1 MIVALGTMKLLD
13 DIESNSVIPSWTNKI
28 DEFMS
33 EATLTNFEYYSEVN
47 NEEDKFKIKELT
59 KEIKNMWEIEG
70 DHIWYKLKNP
80 NLFID
85 YNGVKYF
92 YDSLNYQTEDNG
104 EECKSNYAIHNLFN
118 NT

>member
-1 MIVALGTMKLLD
+1 MK
-13 DIESNSVIPSWTNKI
+13 NC
-28 DEFMS
+28 
-33 EATLTNFEYYSEVN
+33 TLTNFEYYSEVN

-85 YNGVKYF
+85 YNGVQ
-92 YDSLNYQTEDNG
+92 LNLVREIDKLIILDKN
-104 EECKSNYAIHNLFN
+104 I
-118 NT
+118 NTILIEILYLI